1 MKMKQKQKKLQKA
14 LNEKETATTV
24 YCVLSRYVFFGVY
37 SNLVVVVVF
46 VFVVDLL
53 SWYVVESMQHREHGV
68 LDAFS
73 R

>member
-1 MKMKQKQKKLQKA
+1 MK
-14 LNEKETATTV
+14 KETTTTV